1 MNALEV
7 QMVVPR
13 HVLTLLEA
21 MSAPANLAIVL
32 QGTDMAVLISTSV
45 LKI

>member
-1 MNALEV
+1 MNVREA

-21 MSAPANLAIVL
+21 MSAPANPAIVL
-32 QGTDMAVLISTSV
+32 QGTDMAVLILMSV

>member
-1 MNALEV
+1 
-7 QMVVPR
+7 MVVPKYAP
-13 HVLTLLEA
+13 TLLEA

-32 QGTDMAVLISTSV
+32 QGTDMAVLMSMSV